1 MHLQLLFAFQQSY
14 DTSVAKFVF
23 IHPVGRLQR
32 LTVNEG
38 GKRKRRGGGLR
49 METVAII
56 FIISVDAT
64 ANGALWGI
72 NHPSV

>member
-38 GKRKRRGGGLR
+38 GKRKGGGVLR